1 MDAATASSTLDTDP
15 GSASLAVQALG
26 LSKHFGGTRA
36 LDKVD
41 IEIPVGRVTGIVGPN
56 GSGKTTFLKVL
67 TGFLAPTA
75 GTVRLF
81 DEPLPVS
88 DPVRVAAAG
97 VAQTFQRV
105 ALAERMT
112 VAENV
117 MLALDGASH
126 PTPRSLLAD
135 LLGFDKGL
143 RGVRMERV
151 REALH
156 LTKLVGYSDVLAGS
170 LPLGIRRRVELAR
183 AIIARPRL
191 LLLDEPASGL
201 DPRESAE
208 MAEEILLLH
217 QRQGL
222 TIVVIEHDMSVIDR
236 LCEQTVVLQ
245 FGQVLTAGP
254 TGAVLRDE
262 RVREAYLGKAGL
274 VL

>member
-1 MDAATASSTLDTDP
+1 MADVDVTAERPSE
-15 GSASLAVQALG
+15 SLAVEAVG

-36 LDKVD
+36 LDNVD
-41 IEIPVGRVTGIVGPN
+41 IQVPAGRITGIVGPN

-75 GTVRLF
+75 GTIRLF
-81 DEPLPVS
+81 GATLPVL
-88 DPVRVAAAG
+88 DPVKVAAAG

-126 PTPRSLLAD
+126 PTPRSLLLD
-135 LLGFDKGL
+135 LFGFDRGL
-143 RGVRMERV
+143 RGVRMEQV
-151 REALH
+151 REALYA
-156 LTKLVGYSDVLAGS
+156 TKLVGYADAPAGS

-183 AIIARPRL
+183 AIVGRPRM

-208 MAEEILLLH
+208 MAEEILRLH
-217 QRQGL
+217 QRQDL

-236 LCEQTVVLQ
+236 LCEQVVVLQ
-245 FGQVLTAGP
+245 FGEVLTAGP
-254 TGAVLRDE
+254 TAAVLRDE

>member
-1 MDAATASSTLDTDP
+1 MSGVAEPNAGAAGPA
-15 GSASLAVQALG
+15 GGLAVQAVG
-26 LSKHFGGTRA
+26 LSKHFGGTKA
-36 LDKVD
+36 LNKVD
-41 IEIPVGRVTGIVGPN
+41 IDVPAGRITGIVGPN

-67 TGFLAPTA
+67 TGFLAPTS
-75 GTVRLF
+75 GTIRLF
-81 DEPLPVS
+81 GEPLPVLN
-88 DPVRVAAAG
+88 PVAVAAAG

-117 MLALDGASH
+117 MLALDASSYSL
-126 PTPRSLLAD
+126 PRTLLAD
-135 LLGFDKGL
+135 VFGLDRGL
-143 RGVRMERV
+143 RGVRLDRV
-151 REALH
+151 REALYV
-156 LTKLVGYSDVLAGS
+156 TNLVGYADVLAGS

-183 AIIARPRL
+183 AIAAQPRM

-217 QRQGL
+217 QRQDL

-236 LCEQTVVLQ
+236 LCEQVVVLQ
-245 FGQVLTAGP
+245 FGEVLTAGP
-254 TGAVLRDE
+254 TAAVLRDE

>member
-1 MDAATASSTLDTDP
+1 M
-15 GSASLAVQALG
+15 AVQAVG

-41 IEIPVGRVTGIVGPN
+41 IDVPASRITGIVGPN

-67 TGFLAPTA
+67 TGFLKPTA
-75 GTVRLF
+75 GTIRLF
-81 DEPLPVS
+81 GEPLPVLN
-88 DPVRVAAAG
+88 PVKIAAAG

-105 ALAERMT
+105 ALAEHMT

-117 MLALDGASH
+117 ILALDGASA
-126 PTPRSLLAD
+126 PTPRSLLPD
-135 LLGFDKGL
+135 LMGLDRGL

-151 REALH
+151 REALYV
-156 LTKLVGYSDVLAGS
+156 TKLVAYADVLAGA

-183 AIIARPRL
+183 AIAARPRM

-201 DPRESAE
+201 DPRETAE
-208 MAEEILLLH
+208 MAEEISLLH
-217 QRQGL
+217 QHQDL

-236 LCEQTVVLQ
+236 LCEQIVVLQ

>member
-1 MDAATASSTLDTDP
+1 MSGVAESSV
-15 GSASLAVQALG
+15 GAGEVGGLAVQAVG

-36 LDKVD
+36 LNDVD
-41 IEIPVGRVTGIVGPN
+41 IEVPVGRITGIVGPN

-67 TGFLAPTA
+67 TGFLGPTA
-75 GTVRLF
+75 GTIRLF
-81 DEPLPVS
+81 GEPLPVLN
-88 DPVRVAAAG
+88 PVAVAAAG
-97 VAQTFQRV
+97 VSQTFQRV

-117 MLALDGASH
+117 LLALDGASYSL
-126 PTPRSLLAD
+126 PRTLLAD
-135 LLGFDKGL
+135 VLGFDRGL
-143 RGVRMERV
+143 RGVRLDRV
-151 REALH
+151 REALYI
-156 LTKLVGYSDVLAGS
+156 TNLVGYADVLAGA

-183 AIIARPRL
+183 AIAARPRM

-217 QRQGL
+217 QRQDL

-236 LCEQTVVLQ
+236 LCEQVVVLQ
-245 FGQVLTAGP
+245 FGEVLTAGP
-254 TGAVLRDE
+254 TAAVLRDE